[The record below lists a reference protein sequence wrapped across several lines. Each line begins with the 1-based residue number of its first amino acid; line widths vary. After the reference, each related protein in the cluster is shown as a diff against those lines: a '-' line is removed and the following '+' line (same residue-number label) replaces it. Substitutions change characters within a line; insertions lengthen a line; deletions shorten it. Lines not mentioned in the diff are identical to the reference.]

1 MLSQKNLASFQ
12 RKISIVAQLGFT
24 RSDLRVLRNFLR
36 MMVRDRFLGSGLG
49 IFWAIANPVLM
60 LGIFTFV
67 FGYVF
72 KSRLP
77 GAETSLSYVVWL
89 IGGYGPWLAA
99 AESLSSSANS
109 VTSNTALVKN
119 VGFKTELLPI
129 AATLVG
135 VIPLLVTL
143 FYLSGLLLV
152 VGTKPSLYWLTI
164 APIVALQFL
173 FVMGLG
179 MILGALNVFIRDVA
193 LILPNILLIVMF
205 ASPIF
210 YPIDVFP
217 AVIRPVAAAN
227 PFYLFAAGVRLP
239 LVEGTMLS
247 LHAFAYL
254 TVLSIC
260 TFMLGL
266 TVFRRLQPYFDSR
279 L

>member
-1 MLSQKNLASFQ
+1 MLSQKKFASFQ
-12 RKISIVAQLGFT
+12 RKMSIVAQLGFT
-24 RSDLRVLRNFLR
+24 RADLRMLRNFLR

-49 IFWAIANPVLM
+49 ILWAIANPVLM

-72 KSRLP
+72 KSKLP

-89 IGGYGPWLAA
+89 ISGYGPWLAA
-99 AESLSSSANS
+99 SEGLTASANS

-129 AATLVG
+129 AATLIG
-135 VIPLLVTL
+135 AIPLFVTL
-143 FYLSGLLLV
+143 IYLSALLLV
-152 VGTKPSLYWLTI
+152 VGTKPSLYWFT
-164 APIVALQFL
+164 IVAVVVFQFI

-179 MILGALNVFIRDVA
+179 MILGALNVFVRDVA

-217 AVIRPVAAAN
+217 AVIRPIAGAN

-239 LVEGTMLS
+239 LVESAVLS

-254 TVLSIC
+254 AILSIC
-260 TFMLGL
+260 TFALGL
-266 TVFRRLQPYFDSR
+266 MVFRRLQPFFDSR